1 MKFKSNFCIHFSG
14 FKKGPVCISRAVV
27 SHKYSSGPRSWCGWE
42 VALRSDGWA
51 EWPPFFKGGGGSFL
65 LQLLVVTLTE
75 RHIIMS
81 SHFAWWWRTATA
93 GQHYRY
99 NLLQYIILEHF
110 IKRSYDCCSRLKYW
124 ILYLRSIHNVK

>member
-1 MKFKSNFCIHFSG
+1 MKFRSNFCNHFSG
-14 FKKGPVCISRAVV
+14 FKKGPVCISGAVV

-75 RHIIMS
+75 TYYNVVSLCLMMTHGRRGSTLSLQPII
-81 SHFAWWWRTATA
+81 
-93 GQHYRY
+93 
-99 NLLQYIILEHF
+99 QYIILEYF
-110 IKRSYDCCSRLKYW
+110 IQRSYDCCSRLKYW
-124 ILYLRSIHNVK
+124 ILYLSSICNVK